1 MRALNS
7 VEKDHGYSS
16 TVSLVDLVKLM
27 HPYCLRVCLDEEGKD
42 WIGTSRQ
49 EASSLGEWSADQRVP
64 LEGEVWRYTKPGSE
78 ESDEEI
84 DVDGSD
90 DECPSG
96 GGIKN
101 EKGGDGEQGSKGE
114 EVKQLKSL
122 LVKWDGPKEGQKTKN
137 KKRVSFGPVLV
148 TSYELPETD
157 ELDLNVLPDLSELTS
172 QIPIFDV
179 NTKTTTI
186 SLTTPSPES
195 SAASSKDNQHPV
207 ETDLPERTGDKSFSE
222 PPPQQGE
229 SKPRPALSLQQYRLL
244 RQQKRLPLVVK
255 PENYT
260 TKWPSLPETPKELP
274 PIPYLQGPTYN
285 VWGPTTTHHY
295 IGSKTGD
302 DVSGFK
308 PISKTR
314 TKIVSPA
321 CPSKPGK
328 GIGINGSKP
337 VRSGTKTS
345 PASSALKPKRNSME
359 AKSANYVGV
368 LKPIWTETISPA
380 SPLPSPNLNSNSV
393 AGLGQNRTSPEKSAV
408 AISSD
413 PPNPVLVP
421 LPGTRPSLD
430 GFDRSHGTN
439 QEKQEQ
445 EQSLPLSTT
454 QESPAPKP
462 KMVFCNRDPSLKS
475 TSLLLE
481 IQRRFS
487 TKQPLRKALHTQ
499 NTAETMKQGH
509 QPRSLSQR
517 KGIETVPEGSK
528 FSPSAPVMASPSSRP
543 SVHPPTHAVVAPYP
557 EMERA
562 KRVAL
567 GNLPHVQLSTSPES
581 NTCIQTPTCGTGK
594 PDEP

>member
-42 WIGTSRQ
+42 WVGTSRQ
-49 EASSLGEWSADQRVP
+49 EASSLGERSADQSVP

-90 DECPSG
+90 DECPSVG
-96 GGIKN
+96 GMKD
-101 EKGGDGEQGSKGE
+101 EKEGDGEQGSQGE

-148 TSYELPETD
+148 TSYELPAAD
-157 ELDLNVLPDLSELTS
+157 EPDLNVLPDLSELTS
-172 QIPIFDV
+172 QIPIFDF

-186 SLTTPSPES
+186 SLTTSSPES
-195 SAASSKDNQHPV
+195 SAASSKDNHHQV
-207 ETDLPERTGDKSFSE
+207 VTDLSERTGDTSSSE
-222 PPPQQGE
+222 PPPQRGE

-244 RQQKRLPLVVK
+244 RQQRLPLVGK

-260 TKWPSLPETPKELP
+260 TKWPSLPETPTELP
-274 PIPYLQGPTYN
+274 PIYLQGPKYSM
-285 VWGPTTTHHY
+285 WGPTTTHPTHHY
-295 IGSKTGD
+295 LRSKTGG

-314 TKIVSPA
+314 TKMVSPA
-321 CPSKPGK
+321 CLSKPGK
-328 GIGINGSKP
+328 AIGINGSKP
-337 VRSGTKTS
+337 VRSGTKT
-345 PASSALKPKRNSME
+345 PPTSSALKPKRNSME

-368 LKPIWTETISPA
+368 LKPIWTEPISPA

-408 AISSD
+408 AVSSD

-421 LPGTRPSLD
+421 LTGTRPSLD
-430 GFDRSHGTN
+430 GFDRSRGTN

-445 EQSLPLSTT
+445 SLPPSTT

-487 TKQPLRKALHTQ
+487 TKQPSRKALHTQ
-499 NTAETMKQGH
+499 NTAETTKQGD
-509 QPRSLSQR
+509 QPRSLSPR
-517 KGIETVPEGSK
+517 KGTETVPEGSK
-528 FSPSAPVMASPSSRP
+528 FSPSAPVMASPSSSP
-543 SVHPPTHAVVAPYP
+543 SVHPPTHAVTPYP

-567 GNLPHVQLSTSPES
+567 GNLPHVRLSTSPES